1 MPRAKPVLARKR
13 ALRAATATSRESQR
27 RYEAL
32 VASLDG
38 IVWEA
43 DATTFQFSF
52 VSQQAER
59 LLGYPVARW
68 IAEPNFWRDHL
79 HPEDREWAVA
89 LCLAAT
95 QQQSAHDLEYR
106 MIAADGRV
114 VWLRDIVSVV
124 VENGRATALRGIMVD
139 ISRRKETEAA
149 LRESQERL
157 QLAVDGSNTGLWD
170 FDVRTGCSHYSPAWK
185 RMLGYREDEIT
196 GSLREWNALVH
207 PDDRERLATVFQQHL
222 DTAAAP
228 TVPYEIELRLRHK
241 DGSYRWMLSRAKV
254 LLDEAGRPYRML
266 GAHVDITERKHAEQA
281 LRESEERFRTVIE
294 HSMDAVTLV
303 GADGTV
309 RYRSPS
315 GSRILGYAPEDGA
328 GQNVFRR
335 IHSDDA
341 PGIAADFARIL
352 TTPGGSQRSDLR
364 VQHGDGSW
372 RWIEAIAT
380 NLLHEPG
387 VQAIVANYRDV
398 TERKRAEDELRAS
411 EARHRAV
418 SELISDAA
426 YSVRV
431 EPDGSLQLEWSVGAF
446 EQITGYP
453 PEELNGASSWVKF
466 VHPDDFP
473 SAFDTLDRLFS
484 GEPMKLESRI
494 VTKNGAERWLRSTI
508 RPIVDDAEGRV
519 VRFITAIQDIT
530 ERKSAEEALR
540 RSEQRLR
547 FALEAGQVGTWS
559 TDPTTDS
566 VEWSES
572 LERIAGLAPGT
583 FGKTLDA
590 ALRLIHP
597 DDRAAVIEARNRAI
611 VGADVELDFRI
622 VRPDGSVRWLVTRGQ
637 FMRAS
642 VGQLPIIMGV
652 AIDIT
657 ERRQAQMALRA
668 SEEHYRS
675 LIENLNDGLFTV
687 NVQGQFTY
695 VSPAMERMSGYSFEE
710 LAGRPFTNF
719 VHPDDLPGLQA
730 SLERTAAGQLE
741 PYEFRTFNKAG
752 SVLHIRS
759 SSRPRFVGDQFAGF
773 SGIVS
778 DITERKR
785 AQVALQESEERY
797 RQLVELA
804 PDAIVVD
811 RGGRIAFVNSAAVS
825 LLGAAEA
832 GDLVGKPILD
842 FVHPDYHALVA
853 EHVRAM
859 ADEPKLVRRA
869 EEKIV
874 RLDGTVLDVEV
885 AAMALPY
892 EGERAVQVVIQ
903 DISERKR
910 AGAALVASEQRYTDL
925 FESAHDIV
933 YRHDLAG
940 NFVAINRAAEQISGY
955 TREELLVMNI
965 TQVIVPE
972 DLARIHAE
980 IGRMIAGEESPTA
993 LEFEILTKDGRRVAL
1008 ENNPRLISDNGEPV
1022 GVEGIARDV
1031 TERQRAATE
1040 IRQLNESL
1048 ERRVRERTAELEAA
1062 NKELEAF
1069 SYSVSHDLRV
1079 PLRAIDGFS
1088 KALVEDCAARL
1099 DDDGHHYLAR
1109 IRAATHRMGI
1119 LIDAL
1124 LGLSRLSRSD
1134 LHRTRVDVSEL
1145 ARNITMELLATA
1157 PERQVEFII
1166 APGIVANADARL
1178 VRLVLENLLGNA
1190 WKYTTRHAS
1199 ARIEVGWEGAGAGG
1213 RGSEV
1218 ERQSERAPAA
1228 SLQSPSSVFFV
1239 RDDGA
1244 GFDMAFADKLF
1255 AIFQRLHTAREF
1267 DGNGIG
1273 LATVKRI
1280 VHRHGGRIWAEGAVE
1295 QGATFYFT
1303 LG

>member
-1 MPRAKPVLARKR
+1 
-13 ALRAATATSRESQR
+13 
-27 RYEAL
+27 
-32 VASLDG
+32 
-38 IVWEA
+38 
-43 DATTFQFSF
+43 
-52 VSQQAER
+52 
-59 LLGYPVARW
+59 
-68 IAEPNFWRDHL
+68 
-79 HPEDREWAVA
+79 
-89 LCLAAT
+89 
-95 QQQSAHDLEYR
+95 
-106 MIAADGRV
+106 
-114 VWLRDIVSVV
+114 
-124 VENGRATALRGIMVD
+124 
-139 ISRRKETEAA
+139 
-149 LRESQERL
+149 
-157 QLAVDGSNTGLWD
+157 
-170 FDVRTGCSHYSPAWK
+170 
-185 RMLGYREDEIT
+185 
-196 GSLREWNALVH
+196 
-207 PDDRERLATVFQQHL
+207 
-222 DTAAAP
+222 
-228 TVPYEIELRLRHK
+228 
-241 DGSYRWMLSRAKV
+241 
-254 LLDEAGRPYRML
+254 ML
-266 GAHVDITERKHAEQA
+266 GAHVDITARKHAEQA
-281 LRESEERFRTVIE
+281 LRESEERFRSVIE

-303 GADGTV
+303 NADGTV
-309 RYRSPS
+309 RYRSPAS
-315 GSRILGYAPEDGA
+315 NRILGYTAENAVGHD
-328 GQNVFRR
+328 VFFLV
-335 IHSDDA
+335 HPDDA
-341 PGIAADFARIL
+341 PGVAADFARIL

-372 RWIEAIAT
+372 RWIEAVAT

-387 VQAIVANYRDV
+387 VRAIVANYRDV

-453 PEELNGASSWVKF
+453 PEELNGAASWVKF

-473 SAFDTLDRLFS
+473 GAFDTLDRLFS
-484 GEPMKLESRI
+484 GETMVHESRI
-494 VTKNGAERWLRSTI
+494 VTKGGAERWLRSTI
-508 RPIVDDAEGRV
+508 RPIVDEAEDRV
-519 VRFITAIQDIT
+519 VRFVTAIQDIT
-530 ERKSAEEALR
+530 ERKRAEEALR
-540 RSEQRLR
+540 RSEQRFR
-547 FALEAGQVGTWS
+547 FALDAGQVGTWS
-559 TDPTTDS
+559 TDPATDC

-590 ALRLIHP
+590 AMNLIHP
-597 DDRAAVIEARNRAI
+597 DDRAAVIEARTRAI
-611 VGADVELDFRI
+611 VGTDVDLEFRI

-637 FMRAS
+637 F
-642 VGQLPIIMGV
+642 VGGSADRPPTIMGV

-687 NVQGQFTY
+687 DAQGQFTY

-710 LAGRPFTNF
+710 LAGRPFTDF

-730 SLERTAAGQLE
+730 SLERTAAGQVE

-752 SVLHIRS
+752 GVLHIRS

-778 DITERKR
+778 DITERTR
-785 AQVALQESEERY
+785 VEAALRESEERY

-811 RGGRIAFVNSAAVS
+811 RGGTIVFANSAAVT

-853 EHVRAM
+853 EHVRQM
-859 ADEPKLVRRA
+859 ADEPKLPRRA
-869 EEKIV
+869 EEKLI

-885 AAMALPY
+885 AAMALSY
-892 EGERAVQVVIQ
+892 EGQPAVQVVIQ
-903 DISERKR
+903 NITERKR
-910 AGAALVASEQRYTDL
+910 AAAALLASEQRYTDL

-940 NFVAINRAAEQISGY
+940 NFVAVNRAAEQISGY
-955 TREELLVMNI
+955 TRAELLSMNI
-965 TQVIVPE
+965 AQVIVPE
-972 DLARIHAE
+972 DLASVRARM
-980 IGRMIAGEESPTA
+980 GRMIAGNEPPTA
-993 LEFEILTKDGRRVAL
+993 VEFEILTKDGRRVAL
-1008 ENNPRLISDNGEPV
+1008 ENNPRLIFDKEKPV
-1022 GVEGIARDV
+1022 GFEGIARDV
-1031 TERQRAATE
+1031 TERQHAATE

-1109 IRAATHRMGI
+1109 IRAATHRMGM
-1119 LIDAL
+1119 LIDGL

-1134 LHRTRVDVSEL
+1134 LNRTCVDVSEL
-1145 ARNITMELLATA
+1145 ARSIAMELLATA
-1157 PERQVEFII
+1157 PERAVEFVI

-1178 VRLVLENLLGNA
+1178 LRVVLENLLGNA
-1190 WKYTTRHAS
+1190 WKYTTRHPR
-1199 ARIEVGWEGAGAGG
+1199 ARIEVGYGESGSGSQAPGAMH
-1213 RGSEV
+1213 
-1218 ERQSERAPAA
+1218 
-1228 SLQSPSSVFFV
+1228 QSPTARPESPATFFV

-1255 AIFQRLHTAREF
+1255 ATFQRLHTAREF

-1280 VHRHGGRIWAEGAVE
+1280 VHRHGGRIWAEAAVE